1 MSSGATTRPGTTATS
16 TGDDLVDPASNGS
29 RAGTARLPESTWDV
43 RASSGSCDS
52 WAASFDRLHVEV
64 GEPRAVRGWLVA
76 EMRQRGR
83 PRGGTAEIDTTLT
96 HAWRVEDGTIR
107 GWRSFA
113 DEEEA
118 LATLEP
124 AGAATAADVET
135 VHRGYEA
142 WNRGELISD
151 LLHPEIRW
159 SPGDE
164 APEAGDFVGRDGFVA
179 FVSSWSESFDDF
191 HLEPEEMIVSGDS
204 VIVKVRQSGR
214 GARQRRRARRQHGA
228 RLDDPRRRGGRLVR
242 PTATEPRR
250 WPRSGTHPWRDA
262 SRRCGRATRR
272 STAGDIEGS
281 PRDHPSRDRVAHVHR
296 SRTGRR
302 YLPRPRRS
310 QAIVVGRAQHLRGLP
325 QRAGAHIR
333 RPPTGSS
340 PSCASAGP
348 ARRAA

>member
-1 MSSGATTRPGTTATS
+1 MSGSDFDVVRRYCEAWND
-16 TGDDLVDPASNGS
+16 GDFDRMMSVIDPAIEWQPGRDSPF
-29 RAGTARLPESTWDV
+29 AGKHVGHESLE
-43 RASSGSCDS
+43 RFLRS
-52 WAASFDRLHVEV
+52 WAASFDSLHVEV
-64 GEPRAVRGWLVA
+64 GEPHEVRGWLVA

-124 AGAATAADVET
+124 GGAATTADVET
-135 VHRGYEA
+135 VQRGYEA

-159 SPGDE
+159 SPGEE

-179 FVSSWSESFDDF
+179 FVNSWSESFGDF

-214 GARQRRRARRQHGA
+214 ARGSGVVLDISTVHVWTIRDGVAVGWAAYRNQREALAAIG
-228 RLDDPRRRGGRLVR
+228 
-242 PTATEPRR
+242 EP
-250 WPRSGTHPWRDA
+250 S
-262 SRRCGRATRR
+262 
-272 STAGDIEGS
+272 
-281 PRDHPSRDRVAHVHR
+281 
-296 SRTGRR
+296 
-302 YLPRPRRS
+302 
-310 QAIVVGRAQHLRGLP
+310 
-325 QRAGAHIR
+325 
-333 RPPTGSS
+333 
-340 PSCASAGP
+340 
-348 ARRAA
+348 